1 MVMVV
6 GELVELRGLVGAC
19 FFFLWWEVKM
29 SGKKIKNKTENVV
42 EQQDGSGRI
51 KGTKSWIAL
60 SAKGWQLTVK
70 EKGDDLW

>member
-19 FFFLWWEVKM
+19 FFFSMMGSQNVR
-29 SGKKIKNKTENVV
+29 KKKNNKTENVV

-60 SAKGWQLTVK
+60 SAKGWRLTVK

>member
-1 MVMVV
+1 
-6 GELVELRGLVGAC
+6 
-19 FFFLWWEVKM
+19 M
-29 SGKKIKNKTENVV
+29 SGKKKKNKENVV

-60 SAKGWQLTVK
+60 SAKGWWLTVK

>member
-1 MVMVV
+1 
-6 GELVELRGLVGAC
+6 
-19 FFFLWWEVKM
+19 M

-60 SAKGWQLTVK
+60 SAKGWRLTVK